1 MFEVTVSRDGKQL
14 HYVVCKSLCLSY
26 NDGSRV
32 SSVVSADPDVNVS
45 DVAVLGCAAASAALR
60 ATSLSHEEVEGRS
73 SRAEGVDVKR
83 ECECTTYKDKPV
95 HSDVV
100 LPIIE
105 QIS

>member
-1 MFEVTVSRDGKQL
+1 MFEVTVSRDGEQL

-32 SSVVSADPDVNVS
+32 SSVVSADPDVSVS

-60 ATSLSHEEVEGRS
+60 ATSLSHNDVEEGSLRS
-73 SRAEGVDVKR
+73 EGVDVERK
-83 ECECTTYKDKPV
+83 CECCVDKEQPK
-95 HSDVV
+95 HSNIV

-105 QIS
+105 QIR

>member
-1 MFEVTVSRDGKQL
+1 MFEVTVSRDGEQL

-60 ATSLSHEEVEGRS
+60 ATSLSHEDVEADGHS
-73 SRAEGVDVKR
+73 ANGMDVERAY
-83 ECECTTYKDKPV
+83 ECGLNKEKPV
-95 HSDVV
+95 CSD
-100 LPIIE
+100 IIRR
-105 QIS
+105 II

>member
-1 MFEVTVSRDGKQL
+1 MFEVTVSRDGEQL

-26 NDGSRV
+26 NDGSKV
-32 SSVVSADPDVNVS
+32 SSVVSADPDVSVS

-60 ATSLSHEEVEGRS
+60 ATSLSNENVKEDNSCSSEIDVERPY
-73 SRAEGVDVKR
+73 
-83 ECECTTYKDKPV
+83 ECDLDKKKPV
-95 HSDVV
+95 HSDIV

>member
-1 MFEVTVSRDGKQL
+1 MFEVTVSRDGEQL

-60 ATSLSHEEVEGRS
+60 ATSLSHEDVEEGS
-73 SRAEGVDVKR
+73 SRSKEVDVKR
-83 ECECTTYKDKPV
+83 ECECEAYKEAPT
-95 HSDVV
+95 HSDIV

>member
-1 MFEVTVSRDGKQL
+1 MFEVTVSRDGEQL

-60 ATSLSHEEVEGRS
+60 ATSLSHEEVEERS
-73 SRAEGVDVKR
+73 SRSEGVDVKR
-83 ECECTTYKDKPV
+83 ECECHAYKEKPV

>member
-1 MFEVTVSRDGKQL
+1 MFEVTVSRDGEQL

-26 NDGSRV
+26 NDGSKV
-32 SSVVSADPDVNVS
+32 SSVVSADPDVSIS

-60 ATSLSHEEVEGRS
+60 ATSLSSEHVKLNGR
-73 SRAEGVDVKR
+73 ANVDVEKAY
-83 ECECTTYKDKPV
+83 ECGLDNERPA
-95 HSDVV
+95 HSDIV

>member
-1 MFEVTVSRDGKQL
+1 MFEVTVSRDGERL

-26 NDGSRV
+26 NDGSKV

-60 ATSLSHEEVEGRS
+60 ATSLSHEDVEEGNSRS
-73 SRAEGVDVKR
+73 KGVDVKR
-83 ECECTTYKDKPV
+83 KCECSTYKKNPV
-95 HSDVV
+95 HSDIV